1 MTKPY
6 SQACENNKQPI
17 LDILKPLLVQHKKVL
32 EVGSGTGQHAVY
44 FGQHMPH
51 LNWQT
56 SDLAINHP
64 GINQWINDAEVTN
77 VLAPVAIDF
86 NQAWPVDNVDVIYT
100 ANTLHIVSFPL
111 VEQFFSAVSQHLSAG
126 GLLCIYGP
134 FNYNGQF
141 TSPSNANFELWLK
154 SRDSQSGI
162 RDFESIIKLGQS
174 AGLQLIDD
182 HEMPANNRFLIFIRQ

>member
-17 LDILKPLLVQHKKVL
+17 LDILQPLLAQQKTVL
-32 EVGSGTGQHAVY
+32 EVGSGTGQHAVH
-44 FGQHMPH
+44 FAQNMPQ
-51 LNWQT
+51 LTWQT
-56 SDLAINHP
+56 SDLTINHL
-64 GINQWINDAEVTN
+64 GISQWINDAGVTN
-77 VLAPVAIDF
+77 VLPPINIDF
-86 NQAWPVDNVDVIYT
+86 NQPWPIDNVDVIYT

-111 VEQFFSAVSQHLSAG
+111 VKRFFSAVGQHLSTG

-141 TSPSNANFELWLK
+141 TSPSNANFEQWLK

-162 RDFESIIKLGQS
+162 RDFETVLELAQS

-182 HEMPANNRFLIFIRQ
+182 HEMPANNRFLIFTKQ